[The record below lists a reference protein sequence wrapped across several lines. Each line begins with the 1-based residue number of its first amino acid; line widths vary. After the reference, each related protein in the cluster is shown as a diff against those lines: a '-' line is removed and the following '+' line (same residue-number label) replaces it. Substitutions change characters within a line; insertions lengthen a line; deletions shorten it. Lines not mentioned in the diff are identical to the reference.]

1 MFEVI
6 SHPFAEVTEGLSG
19 IVVEKALEVVT
30 PTKSKGFSFWNFLLG
45 LLIIVFGVGLYFVF
59 YYFPKKKEEEEEEQK
74 KIEEAKLLNLNE
86 YKTNNDYTE

>member
-19 IVVEKALEVVT
+19 IVVERALEVVT
-30 PTKSKGFSFWNFLLG
+30 PTKSKGFSFWHFLLG
-45 LLIIVFGVGLYFVF
+45 ILIIVFGVGLYLVF
-59 YYFPKKKEEEEEEQK
+59 YYFPKKKKEEEQK

-86 YKTNNDYTE
+86 YKTNNAYTE